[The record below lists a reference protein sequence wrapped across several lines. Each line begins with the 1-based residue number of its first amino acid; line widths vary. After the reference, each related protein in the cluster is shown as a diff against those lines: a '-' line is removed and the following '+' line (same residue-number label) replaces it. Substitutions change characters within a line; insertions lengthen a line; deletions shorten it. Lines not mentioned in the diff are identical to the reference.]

1 MRIAQELLPTIPR
14 MNEETLLTGDAQPNT
29 ADAAGEKT
37 TADTGNVDGA
47 KTEAASTDASNQ
59 AEAKDETAKAGET
72 KVEDKA
78 AAKTE
83 VVGAPEKYE
92 PFTMPEGYT
101 LDEQLFDEFTP
112 VLKELNLPQ
121 AAAQKV
127 MDFAPKLIERTQ
139 QSTIAQVLEQTGLKD
154 FPSWAAAVKTDKEL
168 GGDKYAENLAVA
180 KKAIDTFG
188 TPELRAVL
196 KQTGLGNHPE
206 VVRAFFKVGKQIS
219 EDTFVQG
226 SKAVPKKSTAEV
238 LYPTHSK

>member
-1 MRIAQELLPTIPR
+1 

-37 TADTGNVDGA
+37 VDSTKTESDA
-47 KTEAASTDASNQ
+47 KTTTEVTPPAKTDDAAKVEEVAKTTDK
-59 AEAKDETAKAGET
+59 AEAKAEQPA
-72 KVEDKA
+72 
-78 AAKTE
+78 
-83 VVGAPEKYE
+83 GAPEKYE
-92 PFTMPEGYT
+92 AFTMPEGFA
-101 LDEQLFDEFTP
+101 LDEQLFNEFAP

-127 MDFAPKLIERTQ
+127 MDFAPKLIEHTQ

-154 FPSWAAAVKTDKEL
+154 FPTWAGAVKTDKEL

-188 TPELRAVL
+188 TPELRAIL

-206 VVRAFFKVGKQIS
+206 LVRAFYRAGKQIS
-219 EDTFVQG
+219 EDTFVSG
-226 SKAVPKKSTAEV
+226 SKVAPKKSTAEV
-238 LYPTHSK
+238 LYPSHSK